1 MEQTARV
8 LSQLGSKDQPSKE
21 FQSLVRQIGEAKTKH
36 VSHNVSVKLLNIWTS
51 WASHTSTVK
60 PSEYWDVLGVWEVSF
75 IQRPPLFGDNI
86 MHSCVSMD
94 LMHQY
99 RSESLNSFAF
109 LKRT

>member
-36 VSHNVSVKLLNIWTS
+36 VSHNVSVKPLNIGTS

-60 PSEYWDVLGVWEVSF
+60 PSEYWDILGESYV
-75 IQRPPLFGDNI
+75 
-86 MHSCVSMD
+86 
-94 LMHQY
+94 Y
-99 RSESLNSFAF
+99 RETL
-109 LKRT
+109 